1 MHRLNFYM
9 QGFTPPLEKK
19 KKKLNKQ
26 NPTSSAHYMQL
37 KPLIQKFW
45 FELSKAPMGFRTNP
59 S

>member
-1 MHRLNFYM
+1 MHRFNFYM

-19 KKKLNKQ
+19 KENKQ
-26 NPTSSAHYMQL
+26 NPTSTAYYKQL